1 MEPEENTD
9 KKSLRRIPAFNVG
22 RDDLNPAGIPG
33 LKPEGMFVGPDHS
46 MFSDRMRPVPLPLPR
61 VDPTSPFPVP
71 RGREIPNPDHERPP
85 REDEDIM

>member
-46 MFSDRMRPVPLPLPR
+46 MFSDRMRPVPLPR

-85 REDEDIM
+85 REDEDIV